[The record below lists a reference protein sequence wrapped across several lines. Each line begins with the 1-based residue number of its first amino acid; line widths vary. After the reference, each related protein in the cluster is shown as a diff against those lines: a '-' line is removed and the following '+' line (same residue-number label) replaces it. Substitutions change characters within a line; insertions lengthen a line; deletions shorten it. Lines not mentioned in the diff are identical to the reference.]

1 MILSQAD
8 GRWNSS
14 SVIPANAGGDPMRR
28 RPDGVGAVIPANAG
42 RFD

>member
-1 MILSQAD
+1 MPYQDMVVRPI
-8 GRWNSS
+8 
-14 SVIPANAGGDPMRR
+14 VIPANAGGDPMRR